1 MTREKSS
8 AATPAVIKS
17 SDTKSRWWKRKP
29 RVSAAPSAPDAAP
42 MARWNLTASLVGFA
56 VILVALALVAVVGMR
71 VSWVPLRDTA
81 DTIGLHEV
89 RQFYPLVID
98 LLAGLAVVASIALY
112 GSSGYRWAI
121 GTVIG
126 LTGISLTLNVA
137 HGSAAA
143 GIDATSDAPT
153 WGHVIL
159 ASAAPVICI
168 ALGTHLASLTWG
180 RVAEAFRV
188 LRSGATPATRSAS
201 EAFAVP
207 AVRPAAWVGAVPPGA
222 RLLPVVARAMPDVA
236 MPSQQ
241 RGKTLTTAEVA
252 RLKGVDAN
260 TVRSWKHRG
269 LLTPVA
275 TDPADGSNLFDAAD
289 VARFRS

>member
-8 AATPAVIKS
+8 AAPPAVIK
-17 SDTKSRWWKRKP
+17 P
-29 RVSAAPSAPDAAP
+29 RAV
-42 MARWNLTASLVGFA
+42 ARWNLTASLVGFA
-56 VILVALALVAVVGMR
+56 VILVALTLVAVVGMR

-98 LLAGLAVVASIALY
+98 LLAGLSVVASIALY

-126 LTGISLTLNVA
+126 LTAISLTLNVA

-143 GIDATSDAPT
+143 HVDASSDAPT

-168 ALGTHLASLTWG
+168 GFGTHLASLVWG
-180 RVAEAFRV
+180 RVATAYQATR
-188 LRSGATPATRSAS
+188 GATPPVAASSA
-201 EAFAVP
+201 AA
-207 AVRPAAWVGAVPPGA
+207 ARRPAAWVGAVPQGV
-222 RLLPVVARAMPDVA
+222 RTLPIVAAASVPA
-236 MPSQQ
+236 Q
-241 RGKTLTTAEVA
+241 RRGETLTTGEVA
-252 RLKGVDAN
+252 ERLNVAPA
-260 TVRSWKHRG
+260 TVRSWVNRG
-269 LLTPVA
+269 KLTPVA
-275 TDPADGSNLFDAAD
+275 ADPEGSHLFAASD
-289 VARFRS
+289 VAALA